1 MKKFLK
7 LAVIVIG
14 IIVVIIA
21 GLLMYVKVALPGANV
36 AAASDVK
43 FEYTPERVARGKYLA
58 NNVTMCID
66 CHSKRDYSK
75 FGAPMVPGTVGQ
87 GGELFGRDLG
97 FPGNFYAP
105 NITPYGIGQ
114 WTDGEVMRAITTG
127 VSRDGHAL
135 FPIMPY
141 PNFGQLDKEDIYSI
155 IAYVRSLE
163 PIKNDVQKSVADF
176 PVNFIIN
183 TIPKEASFTVTP
195 PKKEL
200 VAYGK
205 YMFTA
210 VGCNECHTPREQGKP
225 IEGKFLAG
233 GFEFPFPDGTVVR
246 SLNITPHKETGIG
259 TWTEGQFVARF
270 KQYSDS
276 TYTPHP
282 VQNGD
287 FKTVMPWLFYTHM
300 KEEDLKAIFAYL
312 QTVPPIENK
321 VNRFEKLLSEK

>member
-1 MKKFLK
+1 MKKILRGT
-7 LAVIVIG
+7 ITVIG
-14 IIVVIIA
+14 VAVVVITC
-21 GLLMYVKVALPGANV
+21 LLTYVKYGLPDVADAP
-36 AAASDVK
+36 DIK
-43 FEYTPERVARGKYLA
+43 IEYTKQRIERGKYLA
-58 NNVTMCID
+58 NNVTMCVD
-66 CHSKRDYSK
+66 CHSKRDYSL
-75 FGAPMVPGTVGQ
+75 FGAPMVPGTAGQ
-87 GGELFGRDLG
+87 GGELFGRALG
-97 FPGNFYAP
+97 FPGNYYAP

-114 WTDGEVMRAITTG
+114 WTDGELLRAITTG
-127 VSRDGHAL
+127 VSKDGHAL

-141 PNFGQLDKEDIYSI
+141 PNFGQLAKEDIYSI

-163 PIKNDVQKSVADF
+163 PIKNDVPKSESDF

-183 TIPKEASFTVTP
+183 TIPHEPTFSSIP
-195 PKKEL
+195 PKAEL
-200 VAYGK
+200 IAYGK

-210 VGCNECHTPREQGKP
+210 VGCNECHTPQEQGQP
-225 IEGKFLAG
+225 IEGKYLAG

-259 TWTEGQFVARF
+259 TWTEQQFVACF

-300 KEEDLKAIFAYL
+300 KQEDLKAIFAYL
-312 QTVPPIENK
+312 QSVPPVENK
-321 VNRFEKLLSEK
+321 VEKFEKLLSQQ